1 MADNNVGT
9 IYYDIDVRT
18 DKAIDAVRTVEAA
31 NARAAKS
38 FDATTKAT
46 TVFRDATGRLR
57 NALGQFVKAADVAE
71 DQIIDFNTAVKMGIP
86 SAVKQAGGAVDDFG
100 KQAGKTGA
108 AMGALGKRAGMAGI
122 QIQQLVGQV
131 TAGTNPMQ
139 ALSMQAADL
148 GFVLGFPLAGAV
160 AGITA
165 AIAGPFITSLMNSED
180 QLDRVKEAVQTLR
193 DELTKPTEAQ
203 TIRALEE
210 DTKSLQTALRDLSS
224 SSRDTRNDA
233 KDALQEITGVESD
246 IFGSMDNVIAAARKR
261 IRQNTQLIE
270 QQVAS
275 MQAKLAEDLQTPIP
289 TSDGFELTDYFKEQD
304 EARQRELDNRA
315 RYAMAVLA
323 QQEAQAR
330 SETEAA
336 DAALKARMEAIAE
349 AREQGITL
357 TRSYNELE
365 EEAATLHAERIAEI
379 EQKQTDEQQK
389 QLQQRLQA
397 QQVYINSMSQ
407 LGGQLTNLVSTIGAE
422 QTALGKAV
430 FLANQALAV
439 ANIIVSTQQA
449 AAQAL
454 TLDPTGTLS
463 ARVTALGYASAGIAA
478 GVAVGQTASG
488 RQTGGPTEAGQMYR
502 VGEAGAPELYKVG
515 GRQYLI
521 GGERGSVEPMQ
532 AGSGGGVNMN
542 VVINNAPGVSAT
554 ASQNGDT
561 LTISTFI
568 ADMNEHGPMHRSI
581 TSNTSATSKTK

>member
-1 MADNNVGT
+1 
-9 IYYDIDVRT
+9 
-18 DKAIDAVRTVEAA
+18 
-31 NARAAKS
+31 
-38 FDATTKAT
+38 
-46 TVFRDATGRLR
+46 
-57 NALGQFVKAADVAE
+57 
-71 DQIIDFNTAVKMGIP
+71 
-86 SAVKQAGGAVDDFG
+86 
-100 KQAGKTGA
+100 
-108 AMGALGKRAGMAGI
+108 
-122 QIQQLVGQV
+122 
-131 TAGTNPMQ
+131 
-139 ALSMQAADL
+139 
-148 GFVLGFPLAGAV
+148 
-160 AGITA
+160 
-165 AIAGPFITSLMNSED
+165 
-180 QLDRVKEAVQTLR
+180 
-193 DELTKPTEAQ
+193 
-203 TIRALEE
+203 
-210 DTKSLQTALRDLSS
+210 
-224 SSRDTRNDA
+224 
-233 KDALQEITGVESD
+233 
-246 IFGSMDNVIAAARKR
+246 
-261 IRQNTQLIE
+261 
-270 QQVAS
+270 
-275 MQAKLAEDLQTPIP
+275 
-289 TSDGFELTDYFKEQD
+289 
-304 EARQRELDNRA
+304 
-315 RYAMAVLA
+315 
-323 QQEAQAR
+323 
-330 SETEAA
+330 
-336 DAALKARMEAIAE
+336 
-349 AREQGITL
+349 
-357 TRSYNELE
+357 
-365 EEAATLHAERIAEI
+365 
-379 EQKQTDEQQK
+379 
-389 QLQQRLQA
+389 
-397 QQVYINSMSQ
+397 MSQ